1 MLNEREI
8 ESIVEKRLE
17 DLGWDINP
25 TSSLR
30 NVFRQSP
37 KTKEE
42 KKLLARNRP
51 DFVLYADSESNQ
63 SSVIIETKKPN
74 SDLEK
79 ALKQGI
85 DYAKKLNTPI
95 VIASDGYRM
104 RSWHTKINSPIYL
117 DENEIEDLFSIEL
130 AKYYLESNSYN
141 SFSNERVLSKNQLIK
156 LFKKANNILKNEGL
170 SAGIDRFSEFSNL
183 MFIKMLLEDGSDI
196 DGYTWNSFSELN
208 GKRLLAASKTIS
220 KSLKTRH
227 GNLFTEIRISNPKR
241 LEQLVSLLSE
251 IKLTSINED
260 VKGVAFEAFIHSYTN
275 GLKNDLGQYFTPR
288 HLISFMVDMLDPQ
301 LGERVYDPFCGTGGM
316 LIQCFKHMSKQ
327 VSSEIERKILN
338 TNTFFGTDNTQVA
351 KIAMMNM
358 IMFGDGH
365 SNVLRADSYSR
376 LHETK
381 GQYDVV
387 ITNIPFAQETE
398 FVDDYPIQP
407 RGEKNGDSIGIQ
419 HCLESLKDSENA
431 RAAIICPMGVAY
443 KDELKNEREYITKNF
458 HIEMIVELSPKCFQP
473 YTETQTFILFLKKKS
488 SKELTKYFTVM
499 NDGFSQNSYRI
510 PIDGKNDFDKIYDD
524 NPDDIIEMLKRGK
537 KEYRFKD
544 INFLCKKNE
553 FPLKEFVK
561 NIGRGDSVA
570 PNTNPMYLVNGKEP
584 LIMVDD
590 LAQKGITYDL
600 SDSVTKINKQCVEKL
615 RLNLWPK
622 NTIIIPTTGKG
633 SLKNHRALLSMP
645 SYLIQH
651 VTGIEVDEER
661 IHPYYLFYFF
671 IKFDISKIVYDLG
684 YPAINPRLFNNIPIP
699 RESSKN
705 EKDIINRIEE
715 LIYLE
720 REFQDKKDALH
731 ESLNTQ

>member
-1 MLNEREI
+1 MLNERET

-17 DLGWDINP
+17 DLGWDLNP

-42 KKLLARNRP
+42 KKSLNRNRP

-63 SSVIIETKKPN
+63 SSIIIEMKQPN
-74 SDLEK
+74 SDLDK

-85 DYAKKLNTPI
+85 NYAKKLDTPI

-104 RSWHTKINSPIYL
+104 RSWHTKFNSPIYL
-117 DENEIEDLFSIEL
+117 DEAEIEDFFSIEL

-156 LFKKANNILKNEGL
+156 TFKKANNILKNEGL

-183 MFIKMLLEDGSDI
+183 MFIKMLLENGSDI
-196 DGYTWNSFSELN
+196 NGYTWESLSQLN
-208 GKRLLAASKTIS
+208 GKRLLDASKTIS

-227 GNLFTEIRISNPKR
+227 GELFTEIRISNAKR

-251 IKLTSINED
+251 IKLTNINED

-288 HLISFMVDMLDPQ
+288 HLISFMVDMLNPQ

-316 LIQCFKHMSKQ
+316 LIECFKYMSKQ
-327 VSSEIERKILN
+327 VSSKTERDILN
-338 TNTFFGTDNTQVA
+338 SDTFFGTDNTQVA

-365 SNVLRADSYSR
+365 SNVIRADSYSR
-376 LHETK
+376 LNETK
-381 GQYDVV
+381 GQYDIV
-387 ITNIPFAQETE
+387 ITNIPFAQETA
-398 FVDDYPIQP
+398 FVDEYPIQP
-407 RGEKNGDSIGIQ
+407 RGDKNGDSIGIQ

-443 KDELKNEREYITKNF
+443 KDELKSEREYITKNF

-473 YTETQTFILFLKKKS
+473 YTETQTFILFLKKKTKKVS
-488 SKELTKYFTVM
+488 TKYFTVI

-510 PIDGKNDFDKIYDD
+510 PIDGKNDFDKIYDN
-524 NPDDIIEMLKRGK
+524 NPDDIIEMENRSK
-537 KEYRFKD
+537 KNYRFKD
-544 INFLCKKNE
+544 ISFFCKKNE
-553 FPLKEFVK
+553 FPLKEFTK
-561 NIGRGDSVA
+561 KIGRGDSIA
-570 PNTNPMYLVNGKEP
+570 PNTNPMYLVNGTES
-584 LIMVDD
+584 LVMVDD
-590 LAQKGITYDL
+590 LAQKGIAYNL
-600 SDSVTKINKQCVEKL
+600 SDTDTKINKHCIDKL

-633 SLKNHRALLSMP
+633 SLKNHRALLANP

-651 VTGIEVDEER
+651 VTGIQVNEEK
-661 IHPYYLFYFF
+661 IHPYYLFHFF
-671 IKFDISKIVYDLG
+671 TKFDISKLVYDLG
-684 YPAINPRLFNNIPIP
+684 YPAINPKLFDNIPIP
-699 RESSKN
+699 IDKN
-705 EKDIINRIEE
+705 KNDVIKRVKE
-715 LIYLE
+715 LINLE
-720 REFQDKKDALH
+720 KEFKDKSDTLYKL
-731 ESLNTQ
+731 

>member
-1 MLNEREI
+1 MLNERET

-17 DLGWDINP
+17 DLGWDLNP

-42 KKLLARNRP
+42 KKSLNRNRP

-63 SSVIIETKKPN
+63 SSIIIEMKQPN
-74 SDLEK
+74 SDLDK

-85 DYAKKLNTPI
+85 NYAKKLDTPI

-104 RSWHTKINSPIYL
+104 RSWHTKFNSPIYL
-117 DENEIEDLFSIEL
+117 NEAEIEDFFSIEL

-156 LFKKANNILKNEGL
+156 TFKKANNILKNEGL

-196 DGYTWNSFSELN
+196 NGYTWESLSQLN
-208 GKRLLAASKTIS
+208 GKRLLDASKTIS

-227 GNLFTEIRISNPKR
+227 GELFTEIRISNAKR

-251 IKLTSINED
+251 IKLTNINED

-288 HLISFMVDMLDPQ
+288 HLISFMVDMLNPQ

-316 LIQCFKHMSKQ
+316 LIECFKYMSKQ
-327 VSSEIERKILN
+327 VSSKTERDVLN
-338 TNTFFGTDNTQVA
+338 SDTFFGTDNTQVA

-365 SNVLRADSYSR
+365 SNVIRADSYSR
-376 LHETK
+376 LNETK
-381 GQYDVV
+381 GQYDIV
-387 ITNIPFAQETE
+387 ITNIPFAQEKA
-398 FVDDYPIQP
+398 FVDEYPIQP
-407 RGEKNGDSIGIQ
+407 RGDKNGDSIGIQ

-431 RAAIICPMGVAY
+431 RAAIICTMGVAY
-443 KDELKNEREYITKNF
+443 KDELKSEREYITKNF

-473 YTETQTFILFLKKKS
+473 YTETQTFILFLKKKTKKVS
-488 SKELTKYFTVM
+488 TKYFTVI

-510 PIDGKNDFDKIYDD
+510 PIDGKNDFDKIYDN
-524 NPDDIIEMLKRGK
+524 NPDDIIEMENRSK
-537 KEYRFKD
+537 KNYRFKD
-544 INFLCKKNE
+544 ISFFCKKNE
-553 FPLKEFVK
+553 FPLKEFTK
-561 NIGRGDSVA
+561 KIGRGDSIA
-570 PNTNPMYLVNGKEP
+570 PNTNPMYLVNGTES
-584 LIMVDD
+584 LVMVDD
-590 LAQKGITYDL
+590 LAQKGIAYNL
-600 SDSVTKINKQCVEKL
+600 SDTDTKINKHCIDTL

-633 SLKNHRALLSMP
+633 SLKNHRALLANP

-651 VTGIEVDEER
+651 VTGIQVNEEK
-661 IHPYYLFYFF
+661 IHPYYLFHFF
-671 IKFDISKIVYDLG
+671 TKFDISKLVYDLG
-684 YPAINPRLFNNIPIP
+684 YPAINPKLFDNIPIP
-699 RESSKN
+699 IDKN
-705 EKDIINRIEE
+705 KNDVIKRVKE
-715 LIYLE
+715 LINLE
-720 REFQDKKDALH
+720 KEFKDKSDTLYKL
-731 ESLNTQ
+731 